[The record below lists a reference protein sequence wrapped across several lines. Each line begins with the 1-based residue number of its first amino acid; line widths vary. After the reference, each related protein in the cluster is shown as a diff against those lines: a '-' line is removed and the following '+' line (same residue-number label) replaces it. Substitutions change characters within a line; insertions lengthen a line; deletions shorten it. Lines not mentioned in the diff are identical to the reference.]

1 MYPASVPPPGESWSG
16 AYFNRYKS
24 FGTNSD
30 VKASTKA
37 LTRIEIFVTHLR
49 MRYQAPISS
58 AWVMS
63 GLLNWDTK
71 LKASARIRITELRRA
86 NRGPSGKAATN
97 MVANPYCK
105 TVKQRRIRGKQ
116 WMRPNAEIKVPLQ
129 GSERLFFFS
138 GDAPVIFRLCVH

>member
-1 MYPASVPPPGESWSG
+1 MYPVSVPPPGESWSG

-24 FGTNSD
+24 FGMNSE
-30 VKASTKA
+30 VNASTKA

-49 MRYQAPISS
+49 MRYQAPISL
-58 AWVMS
+58 AWVIS

-71 LKASARIRITELRRA
+71 LTADTRIRMTEVTRA

-105 TVKQRRIRGKQ
+105 TVKEQIEMKRQLVTSPSQACNFLNYK
-116 WMRPNAEIKVPLQ
+116 
-129 GSERLFFFS
+129 
-138 GDAPVIFRLCVH
+138 